1 MSKTQPQDGGRPGA
15 WGPYLV
21 LAAAVLWGTSGTAQA
36 LAPAGSTPMMIS
48 GFRVGIGGMVLIV
61 SAAFRGELLPM
72 RGFLRP
78 VILLAGIMQVVFNVS
93 YFSALSLTGVAVG
106 TMVAIGS
113 APIFAGILGIVF
125 DHDPVRP
132 TWYGAT
138 VMAIT
143 GLVFLSISGVD
154 ITASIAGI
162 SAALTA
168 GFSYSAYTFLTRRL
182 IARYTPDAVMGVSF
196 VVAAVVLIPFLVTEP
211 VEWIRA
217 PGGLGAVLYLG
228 LISSGGAYML
238 YGRGL
243 RVVPVSDVGTLTLAE
258 PLTAALLG
266 IVFLREPVSLGSV
279 AGMVLIFAA
288 QVVIVAS
295 RRSRGRLRRK
305 VRKRPN

>member
-1 MSKTQPQDGGRPGA
+1 MSEAQGNERRA
-15 WGPYLV
+15 FWGPYLV

-36 LAPAGSTPMMIS
+36 LAPEAATPLMIS
-48 GFRVGIGGMVLIV
+48 GVRVGIGGLFLVV
-61 SAAFRGELLPM
+61 SAAFRGEMLPM
-72 RGFLRP
+72 RGFFRP

-125 DHDPVRP
+125 DRDPVGRS
-132 TWYGAT
+132 WYGAT
-138 VMAIT
+138 LMAIT
-143 GLVFLSISGVD
+143 GLVFLSVSGVD
-154 ITASIAGI
+154 ISTSIAGI

-196 VVAAVVLIPFLVTEP
+196 LVAAAILVPLIATLPIGWMRTP
-211 VEWIRA
+211 A
-217 PGGLGAVLYLG
+217 GLGALLYLG

-258 PLTAALLG
+258 PLTAAFLG

-279 AGMVLIFAA
+279 AGMVLIFSA
-288 QVVIVAS
+288 QVVLVAY
-295 RRSRGRLRRK
+295 RRRK
-305 VRKRPN
+305 RRFR